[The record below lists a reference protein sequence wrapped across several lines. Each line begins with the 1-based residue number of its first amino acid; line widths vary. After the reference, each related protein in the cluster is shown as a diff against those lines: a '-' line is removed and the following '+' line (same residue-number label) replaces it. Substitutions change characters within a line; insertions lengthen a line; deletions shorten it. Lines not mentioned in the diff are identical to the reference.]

1 MKKIYFM
8 ALALAGL
15 SFSNAQF
22 WEAQATNWNTSWGV
36 KEISIANENTAW
48 TFAYDGTGGGSYP
61 HDLAV
66 TTNGGATWTAIN
78 ASALASNA
86 LISDIAAIDGNTAF
100 IVTAPFA
107 AGGGANGIWK
117 TTDGGTTWVSQPS
130 FGSSSDT
137 FANQIYFWDADNGF
151 AAGDPVGGKFDMYK
165 TSNGGAT
172 WTAVAGAPAPLGGQG
187 GEFSYVGVKDVVG
200 DNIWLG
206 TDIGRLLR
214 SNDRGVTWE
223 AFFSPAL
230 DFGGVTTAN
239 SSGSFAFADANNGL
253 LIAVDNSTDAVLY
266 RTTDGGENW
275 EEVNAIGTWY
285 FGDVAYVP
293 GTEDTYVTTGIA
305 NTDVI
310 YQGSSYSTDGGDT
323 WTEIDAGEQ
332 RGTVMFYNGTT
343 GWCGQFSDG
352 PGGTTGIMKFDGD
365 LSDLAVT
372 DVEGQSNLQAYPNPS
387 SNVINF
393 ASKKEITKV
402 TLRDMTG
409 RIVSRTNGTQVNVS
423 ALPKGVYV
431 AQVLYKN
438 NGVENIKVV
447 VK

>member
-36 KEISIANENTAW
+36 KEISIADENTAW

-66 TTNGGATWTAIN
+66 TTDGGATWNAIN
-78 ASALASNA
+78 ASSLASNA
-86 LISDIAAIDGNTAF
+86 LISDIAALDGNTAF
-100 IVTAPFA
+100 IVTAPFS
-107 AGGGANGIWK
+107 AGGSANGIWK
-117 TTDGGTTWVSQPS
+117 TTNGGSTWTSQPS
-130 FGSSSDT
+130 FGSTSDS

-151 AAGDPVGGKFDMYK
+151 AAGDPVGGKFEMYK
-165 TSNGGAT
+165 TSNGGST

-275 EEVNAIGTWY
+275 EEVVANGPWY

-305 NTDVI
+305 NTDVM
-310 YQGSSYSTDGGDT
+310 YQGSSFSQDGGDN

-352 PGGTTGIMKFDGD
+352 PGGAAGIMKFDGD
-365 LSDLAVT
+365 LSDLAVS
-372 DVEGQSNLQAYPNPS
+372 DVDGQTKLQAYPNPS
-387 SNVINF
+387 SDVINF

-409 RIVSRTNGTQVNVS
+409 KIVSRTNGTQVNVS
-423 ALPKGVYV
+423 ALPAGVYV

>member
-22 WEAQATNWNTSWGV
+22 WQDQATNWNTSWGV
-36 KEISIANENTAW
+36 DEISIANETTAW
-48 TFAYDGTGGGSYP
+48 TFAYDGTGGGVYP

-66 TTNGGATWTAIN
+66 TTDGGTTWNAIN
-78 ASALASNA
+78 ASALPSNA

-100 IVTAPFA
+100 ITTAPFA
-107 AGGGANGIWK
+107 AGAGANGIWK
-117 TTDGGTTWVSQPS
+117 TTDGGATWVSQPS

-137 FANQIYFWDADNGF
+137 FANQIYFWDANNGF
-151 AAGDPVGGKFDMYK
+151 AAGDPVNGKFDMYK
-165 TSNGGAT
+165 TSDGGAT

-214 SNDRGVTWE
+214 SNDRGASWE
-223 AFFSPAL
+223 AFFSPVL

-239 SSGSFAFADANNGL
+239 STGSFAFADANNGL

-275 EEVNAIGTWY
+275 EEVIASGTWY
-285 FGDVAYVP
+285 FGDIAYVP
-293 GTEDTYVTTGIA
+293 GTVDTYVSTGI
-305 NTDVI
+305 NSSSEGFM
-310 YQGSSYSTDGGDT
+310 GSSYSTDGGAT
-323 WTEIDAGEQ
+323 WIEIDTGAQ
-332 RGTVMFYNGTT
+332 RGAVEFFNGTT
-343 GWCGQFSDG
+343 GWAGQFSDG
-352 PGGTTGIMKFDGD
+352 PGGAAGILKFEGD

-372 DVEGQSNLQAYPNPS
+372 DVNAQSNLQAYPNPS

-393 ASKKEITKV
+393 AANKEIAKI

-409 RIVSRTNGTQVNVS
+409 KIISRTEGTKVNVS
-423 ALPKGVYV
+423 SLPAGVYV

>member
-22 WEAQATNWNTSWGV
+22 WEAQATNWNASWGV
-36 KEISIANENTAW
+36 DEMSIADENTAW
-48 TFAYDGTGGGSYP
+48 IFAYDGTGGGTYP

-66 TTNGGATWTAIN
+66 TTDGGSTWTAIN
-78 ASALASNA
+78 ASSLPSNA

-100 IVTAPFA
+100 IVTAPFS
-107 AGGGANGIWK
+107 AGAGANGIWK

-130 FGSSSDT
+130 FGSSGDT

-151 AAGDPVGGKFDMYK
+151 ACGDPVNGKFDMYK
-165 TSNGGAT
+165 TSDGGAN

-187 GEFSYVGVKDVVG
+187 SEFSYVGVKDVVG

-230 DFGGVTTAN
+230 DFGGVTTPN
-239 SSGSFAFADANNGL
+239 SFGAFAFADANNGL

-266 RTTDGGENW
+266 HTTDGGENW
-275 EEVNAIGTWY
+275 EEVIASGTWY

-293 GTEDTYVTTGIA
+293 GTEDTYVSTGVNSSLDA
-305 NTDVI
+305 
-310 YQGSSYSTDGGDT
+310 YMGSSYSEDGGNT
-323 WTEIDAGEQ
+323 WVEIDTGVQ
-332 RGTVMFYNGTT
+332 RGTVSFYNGTT
-343 GWCGQFSDG
+343 GWAGQFSDG
-352 PGGTTGIMKFDGD
+352 PGGAAGILKFDGD
-365 LSDLAVT
+365 LSDLAVA
-372 DVEGQSNLQAYPNPS
+372 DVDAQAKLQVYPNPS
-387 SNVINF
+387 SDVINF
-393 ASKKEITKV
+393 TSKKEITKV

-409 RIVSRTNGTQVNVS
+409 KIVSRTNGTQVNVS
-423 ALPKGVYV
+423 ALPAGVYV
-431 AQVLYKN
+431 GQVLYKN

>member
-22 WEAQATNWNTSWGV
+22 WVDQATNWTTSWGV
-36 KEISIANENTAW
+36 REISIADASTAW
-48 TFAYDGTGGGSYP
+48 ISSYDGTGAQTYP

-66 TTNGGATWTAIN
+66 TTDGGATWN
-78 ASALASNA
+78 AVNAGVATNA
-86 LISDIAAIDGNTAF
+86 LISDIAAVDGNTAF
-100 IVTAPFA
+100 IVTAPFS
-107 AGGGANGIWK
+107 GSGSANGIWK
-117 TTDGGTTWVSQPS
+117 TTDGGATWVSQPS
-130 FGSSSDT
+130 FGSTSNS

-151 AAGDPVGGKFDMYK
+151 AAGDPVEGKFEMYK

-187 GEFSYVGVKDVVG
+187 GEFSYTGIKHVVG

-206 TDIGRLLR
+206 TDQGRLLR
-214 SNDRGVTWE
+214 SNDRGTTWE
-223 AFFSPAL
+223 AFFSPAI
-230 DFGGVTTAN
+230 DFGAVTTPG
-239 SSGSFAFADANNGL
+239 STGSFAFADANNGL
-253 LIAVDNSTDAVLY
+253 LITVDNDTNAVLY
-266 RTTDGGENW
+266 RSTDGGENW
-275 EEVNAIGTWY
+275 DEVSANGVWY

-293 GTEDTYVTTGIA
+293 GTVDTYVTTGIA

-310 YQGSSYSTDGGDT
+310 YQGSSYSQDGGDT
-323 WTEIDAGEQ
+323 WTEIDAGAQ
-332 RGTVMFYNGTT
+332 RGTVEFFNGTT

-352 PGGTTGIMKFDGD
+352 PGGTLGIMKYDGNLGD
-365 LSDLAVT
+365 MAVSDVNKT
-372 DVEGQSNLQAYPNPS
+372 QLQVYPNPS

-393 ASKKEITKV
+393 NAQREISMV

-409 RIVSRTNGTQVNVS
+409 KIVSRTKGTQVNVS
-423 ALPKGVYV
+423 ALPAGVYV
-431 AQVLYKN
+431 AQVLYIN
-438 NGVENIKVV
+438 NGVENVKVV